1 MYILDSLT
9 NIITSEQLN
18 QLREFLKTSKW
29 NYKVPGGF
37 VTNFPQR
44 QVNTYGDGRYI
55 DNNSNLRGSY
65 WSSTF
70 WTAKQTQN
78 DVTLETKTELMSDY
92 SYFKKLSQK
101 TVS

>member
-1 MYILDSLT
+1 M
-9 NIITSEQLN
+9 N
-18 QLREFLKTSKW
+18 LRTFLKNSDW

-44 QVNTYGDGRYI
+44 KVNTYGDGRYI
-55 DNNSNLRGSY
+55 NNSCNLKGSY

-78 DVTLETKTELMSDY
+78 DKNSL
-92 SYFKKLSQK
+92 KLKQNLFLINY
-101 TVS
+101 V